1 MPETSAI
8 VLEPTN
14 NFLSFV
20 QSHTGENITSCYQ
33 CGKCSAGCPTA
44 YAMDITPRQVMRGIQ
59 LGLKDEI
66 LNSSAI
72 WLCVSCQTC
81 SLRCPREIDIAKI
94 MESLRLFSQA
104 EGRPPAQREIAV
116 FYSAFLQQVRLFG
129 RLHEVGLAI
138 TYNVLSMHF
147 FNNIKRLP
155 ALLTRGK
162 LKLVPP
168 RTKGLS
174 DVKRIAARVKE
185 LEGESK

>member
-1 MPETSAI
+1 
-8 VLEPTN
+8 
-14 NFLSFV
+14 
-20 QSHTGENITSCYQ
+20 
-33 CGKCSAGCPTA
+33 
-44 YAMDITPRQVMRGIQ
+44 
-59 LGLKDEI
+59 
-66 LNSSAI
+66 
-72 WLCVSCQTC
+72 
-81 SLRCPREIDIAKI
+81 

-138 TYNVLSMHF
+138 TYNLLSMHF

-155 ALLTRGK
+155 ALVTRGK

-174 DVKRIAARVKE
+174 DVKRIAARIKE